1 MSPGE
6 DQPLS
11 LSGPLPG
18 PGKLPRRAG
27 ARLGRS
33 YQGQVRD
40 GIGEQVRS
48 LVEVGWIAH
57 PSIPASQCTRKVY
70 RKTKPFPNPLT
81 PASRILAQS
90 RREGVGPRPGQH
102 TLGTGSA
109 HRPRPRPRPRRGV
122 GSPARAPRLFPR
134 RRRRRGGRGGRGP
147 ALSSHSAPAAHASQ
161 HRASG
166 GQAAVPAPL
175 PSRRRRRSRPGERA
189 PRWPRRSRAEPAA
202 RSPRPSPAQPWRNST
217 MCCSGCS

>member
-6 DQPLS
+6 DQPQS

-48 LVEVGWIAH
+48 LVEVGWLAH
-57 PSIPASQCTRKVY
+57 PSIPGSQCTRKVY

-90 RREGVGPRPGQH
+90 GREGVGPRPGQH
-102 TLGTGSA
+102 TLGTGRA
-109 HRPRPRPRPRRGV
+109 HRPRPRPRRGV
-122 GSPARAPRLFPR
+122 GSPARAPRLFPG

-147 ALSSHSAPAAHASQ
+147 ALSSHRAPAAHASQ